1 MFNFS
6 LKAHPAL
13 IHKDAYLYLKSD
25 LIEDFIR
32 KNLPSSR
39 LLVFPKIK
47 ISESEILFHGSEF
60 VNFKSLE
67 SFSISEKRNIL
78 ETYNKILYEVEDLC
92 QHLFEADA
100 SASREWA
107 DILKLVFNRNNNY
120 IFYNEGLIL
129 LCWGFKFGSYDEYYI
144 PRSEIFLENEDHILT
159 PQLSESGSDYVPEH
173 LEPEIQNEPR
183 ITDES
188 RNNPNIRVRSNK
200 RNRPGFWKTI
210 FLGLSRFFLMT
221 WPLLLLL
228 LLLYFLGYLSFCSNC
243 DKGNLSGGSGTGN
256 LEDPSA
262 YLPGPGYRR
271 PPVDRRD
278 LVPDDDSVFQI
289 VSNRVNVAIKGRN
302 KYFRSFVTDLGRN
315 FLNSER
321 KIIDY
326 DSNSTRV
333 QILFDAAKESDIKSV
348 IRTSM
353 SGYDLL
359 IWDEA
364 VFNPARSFSD
374 PAYSERDKNWYFNFI
389 GMERAWD
396 ITVGD
401 TGTLIAV
408 IDNAFDLTHPEL
420 SSKNIVSP
428 YNVVTQN
435 SAVSAGIGESHGTH
449 VAGTAC
455 GSGNNRSGM
464 VGIAPNCSFMPVQ
477 ISAGNEIL
485 TSTDII
491 DGILYAVKHG
501 ADVINLSL
509 GKQIMPG
516 IPLEVQQR
524 IIDQEGKDEEE
535 FWNEMLSNI
544 DSLGIC
550 VVMAAGN
557 DGVLA
562 GIDPMHRT
570 RFGIVVGAID
580 SAKTQRAAFS
590 NFGSAVDIDA
600 PGVGIYSSI
609 PGRSYDFMMG
619 TSMACPIVTGAVA
632 LYKSI
637 KPNAKLAEVKGA
649 LVATSRMGSGPNS
662 PKIIQVNQFLQRAR
676 SASR

>member
-1 MFNFS
+1 
-6 LKAHPAL
+6 
-13 IHKDAYLYLKSD
+13 
-25 LIEDFIR
+25 
-32 KNLPSSR
+32 
-39 LLVFPKIK
+39 
-47 ISESEILFHGSEF
+47 
-60 VNFKSLE
+60 
-67 SFSISEKRNIL
+67 
-78 ETYNKILYEVEDLC
+78 
-92 QHLFEADA
+92 
-100 SASREWA
+100 
-107 DILKLVFNRNNNY
+107 
-120 IFYNEGLIL
+120 
-129 LCWGFKFGSYDEYYI
+129 
-144 PRSEIFLENEDHILT
+144 
-159 PQLSESGSDYVPEH
+159 
-173 LEPEIQNEPR
+173 
-183 ITDES
+183 
-188 RNNPNIRVRSNK
+188 
-200 RNRPGFWKTI
+200 
-210 FLGLSRFFLMT
+210 
-221 WPLLLLL
+221 LL

-243 DKGNLSGGSGTGN
+243 DTGNLSRGSGTGN

-262 YLPGPGYRR
+262 YLPGPGVRR

-302 KYFRSFVTDLGRN
+302 KDFRTFVTDLGRN

-374 PAYSERDKNWYFNFI
+374 PDYSDRDKNWYFNFI
-389 GMERAWD
+389 GMEKAWD
-396 ITVGD
+396 FTVGD
-401 TGTLIAV
+401 TGTVIAV

-420 SSKNIVSP
+420 SSKNIVAP

-477 ISAGNEIL
+477 ISTGNEIL

-535 FWNEMLSNI
+535 FWNQLLSNI

-580 SAKTQRAAFS
+580 SSKNQRAAFS

-600 PGVGIYSSI
+600 TGVGIYSSI

-649 LVATSRMGSGPNS
+649 LVATSRMGTGPNS
-662 PKIIQVNQFLQRAR
+662 PKIIQVNQFLQRGR
-676 SASR
+676 STSR